1 MNEYTVSCRVTN
13 ALLSYLDQQD
23 RFAISPLL
31 SDMAYSEEYLR
42 DTTNWIEP
50 HAVAILFHRLEKRL
64 GDPRLPE
71 KIGMSAPLLSCW
83 GSLDGVLRL
92 IANPQLLFEQ
102 GAEFS
107 RYFFRKSEVSVLE
120 CREGMAILRFTPNT
134 LMPHE
139 KLFLV
144 GVFAGLPQYWAEG
157 TADYSSLDEECYR
170 FAWQEELS
178 LFDLEEGLFHTPL
191 IRRTL
196 LQLDAQNQRLAEKHS
211 TLWKHYQALQSM
223 RVPFDQLEE
232 KLRGLQRDEKC
243 EKRSGKIEECLAV
256 ISELKELAAVHLSG
270 IFSGR
275 EESGQVSFEEWTKE
289 KPIDKQQC

>member
-1 MNEYTVSCRVTN
+1 MYEYTVSCRVTN

-23 RFAISPLL
+23 REAISPLL
-31 SDMAYSEEYLR
+31 SDIAYSEEYLR

-50 HAVAILFHRLEKRL
+50 HVVAILFHRLEKRFW
-64 GDPRLPE
+64 DPHLPE

-83 GSLDGVLRL
+83 GPLDGVLRL
-92 IANPQLLFEQ
+92 IANPLLLFEQ

-107 RYFFRKSEVSVLE
+107 RYFFRRTGVSVLE
-120 CREGMAILRFTPNT
+120 CREGVAILRFTPNE

-139 KLFLV
+139 RLFLV
-144 GVFAGLPQYWAEG
+144 GVFAGLSQYWASG
-157 TADYSSLDEECYR
+157 IADYSSPDEECYR
-170 FAWQEELS
+170 FAWKQELS
-178 LFDLEEGLFHTPL
+178 LFDLDGGLFHTAL

-223 RVPFDQLEE
+223 RVPFDQLEK
-232 KLRGLQRDEKC
+232 KLRGIQQNEKC
-243 EKRSGKIEECLAV
+243 EKRNVKIEDCLAL

-270 IFSGR
+270 VLS
-275 EESGQVSFEEWTKE
+275 EAEASGQVSFDEWTGRKPSE
-289 KPIDKQQC
+289 KQ